1 VITVSPTRAKIV
13 IVLFAVAM
21 VYGSVC
27 SAMCVAGFCP
37 NLERHAGHDCDES
50 SHHHPHGHGQHGP
63 DCTQHA
69 HPPDFA
75 VKTSGIAP
83 FQDHAATLLAA
94 AAVLEAFST
103 PLAINQ
109 DVLRLSHRRPLD
121 ISNDNLSQRAAV
133 LRI

>member
-1 VITVSPTRAKIV
+1 MITVSPTRAKIV
-13 IVLFAVAM
+13 IVFFAVAM

-37 NLERHAGHDCDES
+37 NLERHSAGHDCDES
-50 SHHHPHGHGQHGP
+50 SHHPQGHGQHGP

-83 FQDHAATLLAA
+83 FQDHAATLLGA
-94 AAVLEAFST
+94 AAVLEAFAT

-109 DVLRLSHRRPLD
+109 GVLQLSRRRPPD
-121 ISNDNLSQRAAV
+121 ISEDDLYQRSAV